1 MWVTKEHKR
10 NGYPIRK
17 AAVVG
22 EGWGGGKGLGGILT
36 FLPGSL
42 LGTWGLRRWSSS
54 TQVSYS
60 AGPSV
65 QLGSGPNSL
74 TVCLSGERYRRHK
87 VTVAQMPTSETKY
100 SSQAWYCC
108 CYFTE
113 ELAISLS
120 ACFNAGCMQLF
131 AWLNMIK
138 SSKDMQTL
146 MHVSFFFLFI
156 RWNMK
161 SERGETETPE
171 TFRHKSTS
179 HISTLTQTG
188 FIPPLQKHG
197 NRGPT
202 AGSTVIASTPAESA
216 LLASDFNSLHPSGR
230 STAEGE

>member
-1 MWVTKEHKR
+1 MGNQGAQKKWIPDKKSS
-10 NGYPIRK
+10 
-17 AAVVG
+17 
-22 EGWGGGKGLGGILT
+22 GGGR
-36 FLPGSL
+36 
-42 LGTWGLRRWSSS
+42 GLRGWEGFGGDSNFPPWLSPGNLGAKTLELLHAGIIFSRSFS
-54 TQVSYS
+54 T
-60 AGPSV
+60 AGLRSKLPD
-65 QLGSGPNSL
+65 
-74 TVCLSGERYRRHK
+74 CLSGERYRRHK

-146 MHVSFFFLFI
+146 MHISFFFLFI

-188 FIPPLQKHG
+188 CIPPLQKHG

>member
-74 TVCLSGERYRRHK
+74 TVCLSGERWRRHK

-146 MHVSFFFLFI
+146 MHVCPVFFFFL
-156 RWNMK
+156 
-161 SERGETETPE
+161 SGEIWKVREGRLKPLRLSDINQPPTSPLWCKQALSPPY
-171 TFRHKSTS
+171 KSTA
-179 HISTLTQTG
+179 TE
-188 FIPPLQKHG
+188 
-197 NRGPT
+197 GPRLD
-202 AGSTVIASTPAESA
+202 P
-216 LLASDFNSLHPSGR
+216 R
-230 STAEGE
+230 

>member
-74 TVCLSGERYRRHK
+74 TVCLSGERCRRHK

-146 MHVSFFFLFI
+146 MHVCPVFFSFYPVKYEK
-156 RWNMK
+156 W
-161 SERGETETPE
+161 ERGDWNPWD
-171 TFRHKSTS
+171 F
-179 HISTLTQTG
+179 QT
-188 FIPPLQKHG
+188 
-197 NRGPT
+197 
-202 AGSTVIASTPAESA
+202 
-216 LLASDFNSLHPSGR
+216 
-230 STAEGE
+230 